1 MPKKAKSTSFG
12 GQKVTPAGKRHLES
26 RAPKLRENPKTL
38 LCLRGSKTSTQSTA
52 ALKSLALLLKPH
64 SKVLDR
70 KREDLKPFEDASSV
84 EKLCAISASHVDA
97 FTSIRIVSGS
107 DGRGWSLFRF

>member
-26 RAPKLRENPKTL
+26 RAPKFRENPKRL
-38 LCLRGSKTSTQSTA
+38 SACEAQDLHVFNRGSEISG
-52 ALKSLALLLKPH
+52 LAPQVPH

-70 KREDLKPFEDASSV
+70 KREDLKPFD
-84 EKLCAISASHVDA
+84 D
-97 FTSIRIVSGS
+97 
-107 DGRGWSLFRF
+107 